1 MILGHSYSTKIYSYL
16 FSKRVIFRVKNDE
29 IHTHK
34 KIIPYIHYMEVN
46 NDLSDLIE
54 KYKYLE
60 RDPDIYD
67 RIVENCNKLVID
79 EISQQKLQY
88 KFSK

>member
-1 MILGHSYSTKIYSYL
+1 
-16 FSKRVIFRVKNDE
+16 
-29 IHTHK
+29 
-34 KIIPYIHYMEVN
+34 MEVN

-88 KFSK
+88 KFLNNLFKIANEPDIINIRIFV